1 MSSTSTEVYG
11 PARRAAIRSLAAEPK
26 LMAICRMTRG
36 GILAHPW
43 VQDPDVAAYLE
54 TEKYPKRND
63 AAWRLLA
70 GAQRYL
76 ETGREMVRA
85 KYDRD
90 VAAPEFTALSYG
102 ERALYEAL
110 HCLGA
115 ARGPDVMA
123 STSAL
128 VATIYDMTG
137 RKYSRRYMTLCW
149 RNLVERGFLPDV
161 TPGVSHEGY
170 DEARSNVYHLLGHAY
185 FTSQDSGVQGKT
197 CEVQAA
203 TGPSVQA
210 VADIGRYF
218 DEAVERIRRLKWL
231 LVTSGRPIREEDYF
245 RPSPAP
251 LTLAA

>member
-1 MSSTSTEVYG
+1 MTSHYEEYG
-11 PARRAAIRSLAAEPK
+11 LARRAAIRALAVESK
-26 LMAICRMTRG
+26 LMPICRMTRG

-43 VQDPDVAAYLE
+43 VQDPDVAAYLA

-76 ETGREMVRA
+76 AAGREMVRA

-90 VAAPEFTALSYG
+90 VASPEFTFLSHG

-128 VATIYDMTG
+128 VAVIYDMTG

-185 FTSQDSGVQGKT
+185 FTSQEPGVKSKT
-197 CEVQAA
+197 CEVGEAV
-203 TGPSVQA
+203 GPCARA
-210 VADIGRYF
+210 VADVGRYF

-231 LVTSGRPIREEDYF
+231 LATSGRPIREEDYF
-245 RPSPAP
+245 RPPPSAV
-251 LTLAA
+251 LAA